1 MTVNYTV
8 RPSMTGQNLRFK
20 VEVNAEHSLTAVE
33 SDEFNNVFESIQDI
47 VVKPQPKAQIELQS
61 AEPGRKSF
69 KVKTGEKAGV
79 SLTVTLKNSGEK
91 DGMVFL
97 TLKEGLVVVLSE
109 NVTVP
114 ANSTRDYKYKWN
126 ITAAGTHTAKVIIEG
141 ADAGLI
147 TSRITS
153 VDLTEERLWYEPGF
167 EVLVVAAVVG
177 FVVILAGR
185 KRK

>member
-1 MTVNYTV
+1 MNVNWTV
-8 RPSMTGQNLRFK
+8 RPSVTGQNLMLK
-20 VEVNAEHSLTAVE
+20 VVVNAEHSLTAVE

-61 AEPGRKSF
+61 AQPNRKSF
-69 KVKTGEKAGV
+69 KVHVGDKAGV

-91 DGMVFL
+91 DGMVLL

-114 ANSTRDYKYKWN
+114 ANSTRDFKYKWN
-126 ITAAGTHTAKVIIEG
+126 ITAAGTHTAKVVIEG

-153 VDLTEERLWYEPGF
+153 VDLAEERNWYEPGF
-167 EVLVVAAVVG
+167 ELLVVVAVLG
-177 FVVILAGR
+177 FFVILAGR
-185 KRK
+185 KRR